1 VAGTSTRY
9 PERVTSRHHD
19 GRRGPA
25 GLLLLALVLASASA
39 SAEGAPAAA
48 PAQNAAPAAN
58 LGQIPANGEIL
69 ATNVPHPKSEV
80 QWGRAVGVVDAP
92 FERVMG
98 AVTNY
103 GSYAT
108 FLPHFHVSRV
118 LSQRGQSALLY
129 VEASIALDTMKLWAQ
144 VKLAP
149 LPAQGTTQIIEAKMM
164 KGNMDVMGA
173 RWELTPL
180 DAGHTLVAFQLI
192 MDPSLPL
199 PSGLVSSENL
209 KASKT
214 TIRALRRVLGVTP
227 AHAVVK

>member
-1 VAGTSTRY
+1 MADPPSRY
-9 PERVTSRHHD
+9 PERVRSRDHH
-19 GRRGPA
+19 GRRGA
-25 GLLLLALVLASASA
+25 GGLALLALILTTASAG
-39 SAEGAPAAA
+39 AEGAPPSPPA
-48 PAQNAAPAAN
+48 PPAAPAAS
-58 LGQIPANGEIL
+58 LGQIPPNGEIN
-69 ATNVPHPKSEV
+69 ATNLPHPQSQV

-92 FERVMG
+92 FDRVMG
-98 AVTNY
+98 VVTNY
-103 GSYAT
+103 ASYAT

-144 VKLAP
+144 VKLTP
-149 LPAQGTTQIIEAKMM
+149 LPPQGSTQIIEAKMM

-180 DAGHTLVAFQLI
+180 DAGRTLVAFQLI

-199 PSGLVSSENL
+199 PAGLVSSENL